1 MNDNN
6 FRYNSFCSTTSISS
20 RFDFSTRSYYSY
32 FIFDFD
38 DLSNG
43 IISSRKN
50 NFVPN
55 ATNKL
60 VLCRKIKNFL
70 SLPDLIWSCNWTL
83 GFQPPPCI
91 LHHHIFSGK
100 FLYGQI
106 LLSEWHVM
114 FYFPSLPRQILILV
128 FIMPLI
134 LSKYSTSWIPWTWI
148 GNILLST
155 LILFTGDFTKYLI
168 FRTF

>member
-20 RFDFSTRSYYSY
+20 RFDFSTRSYYNY

-70 SLPDLIWSCNWTL
+70 SLPDLI
-83 GFQPPPCI
+83 
-91 LHHHIFSGK
+91 
-100 FLYGQI
+100 
-106 LLSEWHVM
+106 
-114 FYFPSLPRQILILV
+114 
-128 FIMPLI
+128 
-134 LSKYSTSWIPWTWI
+134 
-148 GNILLST
+148 
-155 LILFTGDFTKYLI
+155 
-168 FRTF
+168 